1 MENHKIVSRKEWL
14 SARRALLAEEKELT
28 RKRDEVSAHRRELP
42 WVLVDKLYTF
52 DTAGGPKTLGDL
64 FEGRTQLLAYHF
76 MFDPS
81 WEQGCKSCS
90 FWADTYNGIGAHLNQ
105 RDVTLVAISR
115 APLDKLLRFRERMGW
130 SFEWVSSF
138 HNDFNHNFHVS
149 FTEEEIAS
157 GQIHYNFDVTKP
169 FGSEAPGISVFCRD
183 DQGAIYHTYSCY
195 ARGLDMMNAAY
206 QHLDLVPKGRDEQ
219 SLSYPMAWVR
229 LHDRYGS

>member
-1 MENHKIVSRKEWL
+1 MGKHKIVSRKEWL

-42 WVLVDKLYTF
+42 WVLVDKSYTF
-52 DTAGGPKTLGDL
+52 DTAGGQKTLGDL

-105 RDVTLVAISR
+105 RDVTLLAISR

-138 HNDFNHNFHVS
+138 HNDFNYDFHVS

-183 DQGAIYHTYSCY
+183 EQGAIYHTYSCY
-195 ARGLDMMNAAY
+195 TRGLDMMNATY

-219 SLSYPMAWVR
+219 ALSYPMAWVR